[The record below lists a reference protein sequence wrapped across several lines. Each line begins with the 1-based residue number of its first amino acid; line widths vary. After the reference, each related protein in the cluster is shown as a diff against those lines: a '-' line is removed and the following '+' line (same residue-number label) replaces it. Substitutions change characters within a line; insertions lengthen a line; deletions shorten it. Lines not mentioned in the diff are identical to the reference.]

1 MHDRAPRSTRPL
13 SEASVEMLAAVANR
27 FEDDPS
33 VLKAIAQELGSRE
46 SNRAQGLH
54 KELRRQ
60 IAAHEQVERLR
71 RSLAQIDD
79 AQRLKVLS
87 EEFLIAEQILIRAQE
102 RERSWKQAYTI
113 QVGDRVTVEAL
124 DARGFRHF
132 HITQEP
138 QGGPDVA
145 PSDPVARLLLGRE
158 IGDVVHVPVS
168 GSAIPARI
176 VKIRKPGGT
185 GLVHEGR

>member
-1 MHDRAPRSTRPL
+1 MHDRAPQSTRPL
-13 SEASVEMLAAVANR
+13 SEASVEMLAAVATR

-33 VLKAIAQELGSRE
+33 VLKAIAQELATRD
-46 SNRAQGLH
+46 SNRAKGLH
-54 KELRRQ
+54 NELRRQ
-60 IAAHEQVERLR
+60 IRAHEEVERLR

-102 RERSWKQAYTI
+102 RERGWKQAYTI

-132 HITQEP
+132 HITEAP
-138 QGGPDVA
+138 QGGPDIQ

-158 IGDVVHVPVS
+158 IGDVIHVPVS

-185 GLVHEGR
+185 GLVHESR